1 MIVEFDKS
9 FEKSLDKIKN
19 KSVFTKIEKTISICE
34 SAKTLSVI
42 PNMKKLTGYKT
53 YYRIRL
59 GEYRIGIEQIGNETI
74 RFIIIAHRR
83 DIYRFFP
90 K

>member
-1 MIVEFDKS
+1 M

-19 KSVFTKIEKTISICE
+19 KSVFIKIEKTISTCE
-34 SAKTLSVI
+34 SVKTLSEI
-42 PNMKKLTGYKT
+42 PNIKKLTGFKT

-59 GEYRIGIEQIGNETI
+59 GEYRIGIEQVGNDTI
-74 RFIIIAHRR
+74 RFILIAHRR
-83 DIYRFFP
+83 DIYRLFP